1 MSFRNAGPVPTSR
14 RTLRTIDAARVANAN
29 FAPLR
34 YPTMT
39 PVGPEIPKQIPV
51 RDYTSGDVKL
61 TYVPNYL
68 GGSSLMLFVEE
79 GGGWVMKH
87 RWTIQQGKA
96 QLIIDGGIPGVEGD
110 TVLNLQKVL
119 EHMSDQ
125 PLDTRTDMIGL
136 EIKTV
141 AKFLLRTIYEDE

>member
-29 FAPLR
+29 FAPVHDS
-34 YPTMT
+34 TMT
-39 PVGPEIPKQIPV
+39 TGSAGIRE
-51 RDYTSGDVKL
+51 RDYRYKDVKL
-61 TYVPNYL
+61 TYSTNYL
-68 GGSSLMLFVEE
+68 GGGSLKLFVED
-79 GGGWVMKH
+79 GGEWVTKH
-87 RWTIQQGKA
+87 TWTIQQGKA
-96 QLIIDGGIPGVEGD
+96 QLIIQSDIPDVECD

-125 PLDTRTDMIGL
+125 PLDTRTDMIGM

>member
-29 FAPLR
+29 FAPVR
-34 YPTMT
+34 YPTIA
-39 PVGPEIPKQIPV
+39 PFGQEIPKRIPV
-51 RDYTSGDVKL
+51 RDYTHGDVKL
-61 TYVPNYL
+61 TYVTNYL
-68 GGSSLMLFVEE
+68 GRRSLELFVNE
-79 GGGWVMKH
+79 GGEWVTKH
-87 RWTIQQGKA
+87 TWTIQQGDA
-96 QLIIDGGIPGVEGD
+96 QLIIQSHIPDVEGD

-136 EIKTV
+136 EIKAV
-141 AKFLLRTIYEDE
+141 ADFLLETIYQDE

>member
-29 FAPLR
+29 FAPVR

-39 PVGPEIPKQIPV
+39 PVGPEILKRIPV
-51 RDYTSGDVKL
+51 RDYTHGDVKL
-61 TYVPNYL
+61 TYVTNYL
-68 GGSSLMLFVEE
+68 GRRSLKLFVKE
-79 GGGWVMKH
+79 GGEWVMKH
-87 RWTIQQGKA
+87 TWTIQQGDA
-96 QLIIDGGIPGVEGD
+96 QLIIQSHIPDVEGD

-136 EIKTV
+136 EIKAV
-141 AKFLLRTIYEDE
+141 ADFLLETIYQDE